1 VTLDNRD
8 DGPGVRIP
16 PPLLYIAVLVLGIL
30 LDAAYPVHFLP
41 AAVAWTIG
49 ALILVAGIALGPF
62 WGIRT
67 MHRANTTV
75 RPDRPATTLVTDGP
89 FRYSRN
95 PLYLAL
101 TFMYAGIGIIANSLW
116 ALLLLAPVVL
126 FMSLFVIRREEA
138 HLRRVFDGEYESYRA
153 RVRRWL

>member
-1 VTLDNRD
+1 MTRDNRD

-16 PPLLYIAVLVLGIL
+16 PPLLYLAVLALGIL
-30 LDAAYPVHFLP
+30 LDVTYPVHVLP
-41 AAVAWTIG
+41 TAVAWTIG
-49 ALILVAGIALGPF
+49 ALILAAGVALGPL

-67 MHRANTTV
+67 MLSANTTV

-95 PLYLAL
+95 PLYLSL
-101 TFMYAGIGIIANSLW
+101 TLMYAGIGIIANSLW
-116 ALLLLAPVVL
+116 ALILLPAVVL

-138 HLRRVFDGEYESYRA
+138 HLQRAFGEEYERYRA
-153 RVRRWL
+153 NVRRWL

>member
-1 VTLDNRD
+1 MTRDNRD

-16 PPLLYIAVLVLGIL
+16 PPLLYLAVLALGIL
-30 LDAAYPVHFLP
+30 LGLAYPVHFLP
-41 AAVAWTIG
+41 TAVAWTIG
-49 ALILVAGIALGPF
+49 ALILAAGVALGPL

-67 MHRANTTV
+67 MLSANTTV

-95 PLYLAL
+95 PLYLSL
-101 TFMYAGIGIIANSLW
+101 TLMYAGIGIIANSLW
-116 ALLLLAPVVL
+116 ALILLPAVVL

-138 HLRRVFDGEYESYRA
+138 HLQRAFGEEYERYCA
-153 RVRRWL
+153 NVRRWL

>member
-1 VTLDNRD
+1 MTRDNRD

-16 PPLLYIAVLVLGIL
+16 PPLLYLAVLALGIL
-30 LDAAYPVHFLP
+30 LGLAYPVHFLP
-41 AAVAWTIG
+41 TAVAWTIG
-49 ALILVAGIALGPF
+49 ALILAAGVALGPL

-67 MHRANTTV
+67 MLSANTTV

-95 PLYLAL
+95 PLYLSL
-101 TFMYAGIGIIANSLW
+101 TLMYAGIGIIANSLW
-116 ALLLLAPVVL
+116 ALILLPAVVL

-138 HLRRVFDGEYESYRA
+138 HLQRAFGEEYERYRA
-153 RVRRWL
+153 NVRRWL

>member
-1 VTLDNRD
+1 
-8 DGPGVRIP
+8 
-16 PPLLYIAVLVLGIL
+16 
-30 LDAAYPVHFLP
+30 
-41 AAVAWTIG
+41 
-49 ALILVAGIALGPF
+49 
-62 WGIRT
+62 

-138 HLRRVFDGEYESYRA
+138 HLQRAFGAEYESYRA

>member
-1 VTLDNRD
+1 MTLDNGD

-41 AAVAWTIG
+41 SPVAWTSG
-49 ALILVAGIALGPF
+49 ALILAAGIALGPF
-62 WGIRT
+62 WGIRA
-67 MHRANTTV
+67 MRRANTTV

-101 TFMYAGIGIIANSLW
+101 TLIYAGIGIIADSLR

-138 HLRRVFDGEYESYRA
+138 HLQRAFGGEYESYRA

>member
-1 VTLDNRD
+1 VTRDNRD

-16 PPLLYIAVLVLGIL
+16 PPLLYLAVLALGIL
-30 LDAAYPVHFLP
+30 LGLAYPVHFLP
-41 AAVAWTIG
+41 TAVAWTIG
-49 ALILVAGIALGPF
+49 ALILAAGVALGPL

-67 MHRANTTV
+67 MLSANTTV

-95 PLYLAL
+95 PLYLSL
-101 TFMYAGIGIIANSLW
+101 TLMYAGIGIIANSLW
-116 ALLLLAPVVL
+116 ALILLPAVVL

-138 HLRRVFDGEYESYRA
+138 HLQRAFGEEYERYRA
-153 RVRRWL
+153 NVRRWL

>member
-1 VTLDNRD
+1 MTRDNRD

-16 PPLLYIAVLVLGIL
+16 PPLLYLAVLALGIL
-30 LDAAYPVHFLP
+30 LGVAYPVHFLP
-41 AAVAWTIG
+41 TAVAWPIG
-49 ALILVAGIALGPF
+49 ALILAAGVALGPL

-67 MHRANTTV
+67 MLSANTTV

-95 PLYLAL
+95 PLYLSL
-101 TFMYAGIGIIANSLW
+101 TLMYAGIGIIANSLW
-116 ALLLLAPVVL
+116 ALILLPAVVL

-138 HLRRVFDGEYESYRA
+138 HLQRAFGEEYERYRA
-153 RVRRWL
+153 NVRRWL

>member
-1 VTLDNRD
+1 MSLENRD

-16 PPLLYIAVLVLGIL
+16 PPLLYVAVLVLGIL
-30 LDAAYPVHFLP
+30 LGAAYPVHFLP
-41 AAVAWTIG
+41 SAVAWTIG
-49 ALILVAGIALGPF
+49 SLIVVAGLALGPF
-62 WGIRT
+62 WGIRA
-67 MHRANTTV
+67 MRRANTTV

-101 TFMYAGIGIIANSLW
+101 TLMYAGIAIIANSLW
-116 ALLLLAPVVL
+116 ALLLLAPLVL

>member
-16 PPLLYIAVLVLGIL
+16 PPLLYISVIVLGIL
-30 LDAAYPVHFLP
+30 LDVAYPVHFLP
-41 AAVAWTIG
+41 SAAAWTIG
-49 ALILVAGIALGPF
+49 SLILAVGIALGPV

-67 MHRANTTV
+67 MQRANTTV
-75 RPDRPATTLVTDGP
+75 RPDRPATTLLTDGP

-101 TFMYAGIGIIANSLW
+101 TLMYTGIAIIANSLW
-116 ALLLLAPVVL
+116 ALLLLAPLVL

>member
-1 VTLDNRD
+1 
-8 DGPGVRIP
+8 
-16 PPLLYIAVLVLGIL
+16 VLGIL

-41 AAVAWTIG
+41 SPVAWTIG
-49 ALILVAGIALGPF
+49 GLVLAAGIALGPF
-62 WGIRT
+62 WRIRAMRRT
-67 MHRANTTV
+67 NTTV

-101 TFMYAGIGIIANSLW
+101 TLMYAGIGIIANSLW

-126 FMSLFVIRREEA
+126 FMSLFVIRRDEA
-138 HLRRVFDGEYESYRA
+138 NLPMPP
-153 RVRRWL
+153 

>member
-1 VTLDNRD
+1 MTLDNRD
-8 DGPGVRIP
+8 EGPDVRIP
-16 PPLLYIAVLVLGIL
+16 PPLLYIVVLVLGIL
-30 LDAAYPVHFLP
+30 LDAAYPIHFLP
-41 AAVAWTIG
+41 SAIAWKIG
-49 ALILVAGIALGPF
+49 ALILAAGIALGPF
-62 WGIRT
+62 WSIRT
-67 MHRANTTV
+67 MRRANATL
-75 RPDRPATTLVTDGP
+75 RPDRPATILVTDGP

-101 TFMYAGIGIIANSLW
+101 TLIYAGIGIIADSLR

-138 HLRRVFDGEYESYRA
+138 HLQRVFGGEYEAYRA